1 MSKIAE
7 KIHNVAAQKAEEYS
21 KTHGHS
27 IIEEVAYGRGYK
39 TAYIECY
46 EQAFKDFLEKART
59 WFFSDL
65 YKYLVNSK
73 EISIDEISRH
83 FKNYMQNEM

>member
-1 MSKIAE
+1 MDSNK
-7 KIHNVAAQKAEEYS
+7 NLDLSRKAYPYDENLR
-21 KTHGHS
+21 
-27 IIEEVAYGRGYK
+27 VAYMLGLKEGYD
-39 TAYIECY
+39 
-46 EQAFKDFLEKART
+46 QAMQDFLEKART

-83 FKNYMQNEM
+83 FKNYMQNKSEN